1 MKEQRCPLTVGH
13 HHYQGAHAIRLE
25 LVPGADAGI

>member
-13 HHYQGAHAIRLE
+13 HHDHGAHTGRQERTPL
-25 LVPGADAGI
+25 G

>member
-13 HHYQGAHAIRLE
+13 HHEHGALAIGQKGMSL
-25 LVPGADAGI
+25 G